1 MPMMLK
7 MSRERINQ
15 VARDLLDILTR
26 AQSVVLLKDR
36 EAVRQAIAH
45 ALDDELR
52 REQERE
58 DNVRRKLATIKKP
71 PAPGSAEYEQL
82 FRKLLE
88 EEHVREGLE

>member
-1 MPMMLK
+1 MPK
-7 MSRERINQ
+7 WSRERINQ
-15 VARDLLDILTR
+15 LARDRHEVLTR
-26 AQSVVLLKDR
+26 AQTVRLLKDR

-58 DNVRRKLATIKKP
+58 ENVRRKLATIKKP
-71 PAPGSAEYEQL
+71 PSPGSPEYEQL